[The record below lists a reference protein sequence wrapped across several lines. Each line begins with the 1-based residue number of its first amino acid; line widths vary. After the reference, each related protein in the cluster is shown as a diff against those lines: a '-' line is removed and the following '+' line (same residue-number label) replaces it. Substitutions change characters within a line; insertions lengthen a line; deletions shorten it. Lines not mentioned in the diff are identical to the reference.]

1 MDSANTAWILVS
13 TAMVMFMFPGL
24 GLFYSG
30 LVRTKNALATVMYCF
45 ISMGVVGVVWV
56 LWGYSLA
63 FGSSTGGII
72 GNLDHFALRGVGL
85 ESEDGV
91 PPLLFMIFQGMF
103 AGITPALVAGA
114 FAERIKFKAFLIFL
128 VAWSTLVYSPIAH
141 WVWGGGWLGALG
153 ALDFAGGNV
162 VHISSG
168 VGALAVALIIGRRRG
183 FPDQPIEPH
192 SLMLVVLGTGMLWF
206 GWFGFNAGS
215 ALAADAIAVNA
226 LVTTNTAAAT
236 GAVTWMILTWIVA
249 GKPSV
254 LGAASGAVAG
264 LVAIT
269 PGAGFVE
276 VIPSLIIGFGAAIVS
291 FLAIELRLKAKI
303 DDSLDVWGI
312 HGMSGTWGALAVGL
326 FASTALGTN
335 GGLFSGNPGQLGI
348 QAIATVATWIY
359 AFAAT
364 WIIFKL
370 IDLTVGVR
378 VSESE
383 EDIGLDESE
392 HGERGYVE

>member
-1 MDSANTAWILVS
+1 ML
-13 TAMVMFMFPGL
+13 MFPGL
-24 GLFYSG
+24 GLFYGG
-30 LVRTKNALATVMYCF
+30 LVRTKNVLSTVMYCF

-63 FGSSTGGII
+63 FGPSTGGII
-72 GNLDHFALRGVGL
+72 GNLEHFALRGVGL
-85 ESEDGV
+85 EGGDGI

-141 WVWGGGWLGALG
+141 WVWGGGWLGSLG

-168 VGALAVALIIGRRRG
+168 VAALAVALIIGRRRG
-183 FPDQPIEPH
+183 FPERPIEPH
-192 SLMLVVLGTGMLWF
+192 SLMFVLLGTGLLWF
-206 GWFGFNAGS
+206 GWFGFNGGS
-215 ALAADAIAVNA
+215 ALAADIIAVNA
-226 LVTTNTAAAT
+226 LVTTNTAAAA
-236 GAVTWMILTWIVA
+236 GAVTWMILTWIAA

-276 VIPSLIIGFGAAIVS
+276 VIPSLLIGIGAAIVS

-326 FASTALGTN
+326 FASTALGTD

-370 IDLTVGVR
+370 IDLLIGVR
-378 VSESE
+378 VSESA

-392 HGERGYVE
+392 HGERGYIDLS